1 MDRIVVDLNDRRPIW
16 AIPAWAAQE
25 LRQALPEG
33 WSLDVATTPAD
44 GSGDGGGGPH
54 PEVLEAVKGARVYI
68 GYGVPPEILQ
78 AGKGSLEWVHTGT
91 AGVGSSLHGEMR
103 RSDVRFTNSAGIHG
117 PPMAET
123 VVGMLLH
130 FFRGF
135 DFAVGAQRRAQEK
148 HRWDPAP
155 FLADD
160 TPVRELSSAT
170 VGILGYGGIGRE
182 VGRRL
187 RALGARVV
195 GLKRTPPEGVDRGGR
210 AGAALRPADAASRPA
225 DDVLRPA
232 DVDGPTD
239 AHGVELLHGPQG
251 LERLL
256 PLSEALVITVPDT
269 PATRGLLDRERLRA
283 LPRGAV
289 LVNVAR
295 GAVLDEDALAE
306 ALVDGHLRGA
316 GLDVFRTE
324 PLPVDSPLWSLSNV
338 LVTPHVSG
346 VSRGFWRRQ
355 VDLILENFRRFQ
367 AGEPLLNE
375 VDRDAGY

>member
-1 MDRIVVDLNDRRPIW
+1 MSRIVVDLNDRRPIW
-16 AIPAWAAQE
+16 AIPEWAVQE
-25 LRQALPEG
+25 LRAAVPDG
-33 WSLDVATTPAD
+33 WDLHVCTTPAD

-54 PEVLEAVKGARVYI
+54 PEVLEAVEGARVYI
-68 GYGVPPEILQ
+68 GYGVPPEILK

-91 AGVGSSLHGEMR
+91 AGVGSSLHEEMR
-103 RSDVRFTNSAGIHG
+103 RSPVLFTNSAGIHG

-130 FFRGF
+130 FFRGL
-135 DFAVGAQRRAQEK
+135 DFALGAKHRRQEE
-148 HRWDPAP
+148 HRWDPGP
-155 FLADD
+155 FLTDD

-170 VGILGYGGIGRE
+170 VGILGYGGVGRE

-195 GLKRTPPEGVDRGGR
+195 GLKRTPPEDAAEAPARPGSDVVAGGR
-210 AGAALRPADAASRPA
+210 APGAPSTEAL
-225 DDVLRPA
+225 
-232 DVDGPTD
+232 PTD
-239 AHGVELLHGPQG
+239 RHGVELLHGPGG

-256 PLSEALVITVPDT
+256 PMSEALVISVPDT
-269 PATRGLLDRERLRA
+269 PATRDLLTRERIRA

-306 ALVDGHLRGA
+306 ALADGHLRGA

-324 PLPVDSPLWSLSNV
+324 PLSADSPLWELSNV
-338 LVTPHVSG
+338 LITPHVSG

-355 VDLILENFRRFQ
+355 VDLVLENLRRFQ
-367 AGEPLLNE
+367 LGEPLLNE
-375 VDRDAGY
+375 VDREAGY